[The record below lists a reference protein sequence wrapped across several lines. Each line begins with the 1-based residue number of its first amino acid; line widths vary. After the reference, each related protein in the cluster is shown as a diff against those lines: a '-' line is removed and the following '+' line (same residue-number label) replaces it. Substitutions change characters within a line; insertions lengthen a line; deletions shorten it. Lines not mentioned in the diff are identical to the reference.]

1 MPVVVAAVGS
11 GCFQGGTEGAPEGK
25 GQAWPEGGGGLV
37 GDTGGASRDRK
48 EASPMLM
55 GWNLKSH
62 SPCLQ
67 EHGQEIWFQP
77 QLGH

>member
-1 MPVVVAAVGS
+1 
-11 GCFQGGTEGAPEGK
+11 
-25 GQAWPEGGGGLV
+25 
-37 GDTGGASRDRK
+37 
-48 EASPMLM
+48 MLM